1 MSDFLHACLY
11 NTDPRASAELT
22 GAIAGLNFVRITS
35 EVASPDEL
43 SDALQQ
49 GGINLVFFHLDP
61 EPDPVIEVIEQ
72 VSTRHPEVAL
82 IAVSHQTEP
91 TAILAPMRAGC
102 DQFVCEPIDA
112 EDLAAA
118 VGRVASKR
126 LMAQPKSRCI
136 CVTGASGGAGA
147 TSIACNLA
155 LEIGQ
160 LTDRE
165 CALVDLDFA
174 FGDVALNFDCDPKY
188 TVHDLAVAGGDLDE
202 AILTSTLTK
211 IPPNV
216 ALLAR
221 PKQIESVTGGPTITS
236 DTVHRVIEL
245 LMAGFENIV
254 LDVPRDLNASSAT
267 ALELA
272 DKILIVC
279 QLLVPSIRNARR
291 YLDVLAARG
300 IPPERIEVLVNRS
313 DGRSGRITVKDIEQ
327 MIGRPVYACVP
338 NDYQYVARSIDFGRP
353 IATLDRNSPV
363 RAAIRSVARKI
374 ISTSDGEGAQQR
386 HRRGFL
392 SRLLTK

>member
-1 MSDFLHACLY
+1 MSVALLHLIDDVVHGRAEFVVGTVHAGTSYRHQTGPAACVL
-11 NTDPRASAELT
+11 PQHVHA
-22 GAIAGLNFVRITS
+22 FV
-35 EVASPDEL
+35 
-43 SDALQQ
+43 
-49 GGINLVFFHLDP
+49 
-61 EPDPVIEVIEQ
+61 EVIEQ
-72 VSTRHPEVAL
+72 VSTRFPGVAL
-82 IAVSHQTEP
+82 IAVSHQTDP
-91 TAILAPMRAGC
+91 TAILAPIRAGC
-102 DQFVCEPIDA
+102 DQFVCEPIDQ
-112 EDLAAA
+112 EDLTAA

-126 LMAQPKSRCI
+126 MLAQPKSRFI

-160 LTDRE
+160 LTERD

-188 TVHDLAVAGGDLDE
+188 TVHDLAVAGSDLDE
-202 AILTSTLTK
+202 AILASTLTK
-211 IPPNV
+211 VPPNV

-221 PKQIESVTGGPTITS
+221 PKQIESFAGGLAITPE
-236 DTVHRVIEL
+236 TVHRVIEL

-254 LDVPRDLNASSAT
+254 VDVPRDLNACSAT
-267 ALELA
+267 ALELS

-291 YLDVLAARG
+291 YLDLLATRG
-300 IPPERIEVLVNRS
+300 IPPERIEVLVNRG
-313 DGRSGRITVKDIEQ
+313 DGRSGRVTVKDIEE

-363 RAAIRSVARKI
+363 RAAIRAVARKI
-374 ISTSDGEGAQQR
+374 LSSSDGEGTQQR
-386 HRRGFL
+386 DRRGFL
-392 SRLLTK
+392 SRLLTR

>member
-11 NTDPRASAELT
+11 NTDPRTSAELN
-22 GAIAGLNFVRITS
+22 GAIAGLNFVRIKA

-61 EPDPVIEVIEQ
+61 EPGPILEVIEQ
-72 VSTRHPEVAL
+72 VSMRFSDVAL
-82 IAVSHQTEP
+82 IAVSHQTDP

-136 CVTGASGGAGA
+136 CVTGASGGAGT

-160 LTDRE
+160 LTERE

-174 FGDVALNFDCDPKY
+174 FGDVALNFDCDPQY
-188 TVHDLAVAGGDLDE
+188 TLHDLAVAGSDLDE
-202 AILTSTLTK
+202 AILASTLTK
-211 IPPNV
+211 VPPNV

-221 PKQIESVTGGPTITS
+221 PKQIESVTGGPTITP
-236 DTVHRVIEL
+236 DTVHRVLEL

-254 LDVPRDLNASSAT
+254 VDVPRDLNPSSAT

-272 DKILIVC
+272 DKILVVC

-291 YLDVLAARG
+291 YLDVLAARS
-300 IPPERIEVLVNRS
+300 IPPERIE
-313 DGRSGRITVKDIEQ
+313 
-327 MIGRPVYACVP
+327 
-338 NDYQYVARSIDFGRP
+338 
-353 IATLDRNSPV
+353 
-363 RAAIRSVARKI
+363 
-374 ISTSDGEGAQQR
+374 
-386 HRRGFL
+386 
-392 SRLLTK
+392 